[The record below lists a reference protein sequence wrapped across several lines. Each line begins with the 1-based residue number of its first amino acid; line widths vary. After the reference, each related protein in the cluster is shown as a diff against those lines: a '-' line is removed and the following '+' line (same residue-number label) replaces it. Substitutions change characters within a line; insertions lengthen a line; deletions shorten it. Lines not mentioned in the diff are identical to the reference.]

1 MSCSFSFAGLNV
13 GLMPEQLCSGPNLTD
28 RRCWAASMKNRI
40 WVKDLW
46 LQGIMVDVPSLV
58 NHFMSGQVQFLKESR
73 ESENDCPLFSF
84 RIKPYNS
91 DKV

>member
-1 MSCSFSFAGLNV
+1 
-13 GLMPEQLCSGPNLTD
+13 
-28 RRCWAASMKNRI
+28 MKKCI
-40 WVKDLW
+40 WVKDLR

-73 ESENDCPLFSF
+73 EAENGCPLFSF
-84 RIKPYNS
+84 RIKPDNS